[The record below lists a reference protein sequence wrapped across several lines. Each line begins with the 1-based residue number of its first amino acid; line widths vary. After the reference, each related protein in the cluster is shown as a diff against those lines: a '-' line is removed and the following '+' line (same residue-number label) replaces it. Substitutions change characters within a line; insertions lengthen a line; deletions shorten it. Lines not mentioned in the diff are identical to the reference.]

1 MASRTTTDPIEIL
14 LEMGVDLDNLSEEE
28 DYLSAL
34 KEAIATIQFQTKGAG
49 DERSTILQQEVVKVR
64 KQRKAADPKFKARK
78 TKISADVFKKGSAA
92 GVNVA
97 PKALP
102 TSAIVPYQ
110 APEAPEAEEGKKKK
124 KKKEEPKNLLAEI
137 ATSVTNIA
145 DILKDQYNLKKRE
158 GEFDRKK
165 AQRDKRKL
173 DEKNLEKGFGT
184 LFKSAQKIIKPVQ
197 GFFDKIFN
205 FIKQILIGKFLIGL
219 VNWIS
224 KPENQKKLFNIIDFL
239 GKHWKKLL
247 SLYLI
252 FGTGLGRFVF
262 GLTKVLISGAIKL
275 GAAIAKLLA
284 VKGLKRFAG
293 VARFLGGSKGRLIAT
308 GAATALTVGGTM
320 AGLGSLGFSGGGEVP
335 QVQGYAGGGTVEPS
349 PTKEDGPLN
358 FIMNMS
364 GAAKGAALGSLLG
377 PLGTLAGAGIG
388 SLFDKFGKKKDD
400 TVKLSKPAKVEL
412 EVPSEPSGTEG
423 EVDGPGGTDKVPAM
437 LTAGEFVM
445 SRGAVQ
451 KYGVKTLESMNA
463 AGGGTNQPKIVN
475 NKVYASVGGYVG
487 NAELG
492 KKGTPDPE
500 KDESSGDA
508 GPSMGYRLGQINP
521 MQDLRVM
528 EKVAEKVVDRERRGG
543 QGGRKLG
550 STTQRAGE
558 GTKIYKDG
566 HLVTSYDKYGRK
578 KEYGKPEGFMR
589 ALAGLGDLLTGNLFD
604 FDRRNEKNVGISESR
619 IVTKDFKGSREY
631 IDDTTTS
638 KVMSAIGRPDLIEHQ
653 DQILKQL
660 PKGTSIQDVIKGNI
674 PGVTPDQLT
683 KILATSDAQKATRKK
698 QDDAI
703 KLDLAIRGIGEKGG
717 SMMAGDMTPALRQAE
732 ATANKRHAE
741 LMKSTNPEK
750 ITAYDKE
757 HGQGAYSQKLKEKLY
772 RTYGAG
778 ASGQTQP
785 TSPTPTGQVV
795 GRENLPSNTQKV
807 LARMDAQKAGNL
819 PPNVKTSGP
828 LLGRMAMGMMGG
840 LNNMMSNF
848 TGGITNAIN
857 NPKSIVES
865 MGGTVKDG
873 NIGTPTAQEQKD
885 FDNLAASKAKLKQS
899 QQTLMGLKS
908 PAKSVQNDP
917 LFAEYQQAF
926 DNPNHPLHDKVAGDL
941 FTDKD
946 PIRFADFKK
955 LKAQQA
961 QVKPPA
967 KVASTPPKV
976 SAPEPPQQP
985 AVSVVKMPGRN
996 TGGDTPPA
1004 QRGGSRT
1011 PEFNAGSGSSSKR
1024 KILGIF

>member
-1 MASRTTTDPIEIL
+1 
-14 LEMGVDLDNLSEEE
+14 
-28 DYLSAL
+28 
-34 KEAIATIQFQTKGAG
+34 
-49 DERSTILQQEVVKVR
+49 
-64 KQRKAADPKFKARK
+64 
-78 TKISADVFKKGSAA
+78 
-92 GVNVA
+92 
-97 PKALP
+97 
-102 TSAIVPYQ
+102 
-110 APEAPEAEEGKKKK
+110 
-124 KKKEEPKNLLAEI
+124 
-137 ATSVTNIA
+137 
-145 DILKDQYNLKKRE
+145 
-158 GEFDRKK
+158 
-165 AQRDKRKL
+165 
-173 DEKNLEKGFGT
+173 
-184 LFKSAQKIIKPVQ
+184 
-197 GFFDKIFN
+197 
-205 FIKQILIGKFLIGL
+205 
-219 VNWIS
+219 
-224 KPENQKKLFNIIDFL
+224 
-239 GKHWKKLL
+239 
-247 SLYLI
+247 
-252 FGTGLGRFVF
+252 
-262 GLTKVLISGAIKL
+262 
-275 GAAIAKLLA
+275 
-284 VKGLKRFAG
+284 
-293 VARFLGGSKGRLIAT
+293 
-308 GAATALTVGGTM
+308 
-320 AGLGSLGFSGGGEVP
+320 
-335 QVQGYAGGGTVEPS
+335 
-349 PTKEDGPLN
+349 
-358 FIMNMS
+358 
-364 GAAKGAALGSLLG
+364 
-377 PLGTLAGAGIG
+377 
-388 SLFDKFGKKKDD
+388 
-400 TVKLSKPAKVEL
+400 
-412 EVPSEPSGTEG
+412 
-423 EVDGPGGTDKVPAM
+423 
-437 LTAGEFVM
+437 
-445 SRGAVQ
+445 
-451 KYGVKTLESMNA
+451 
-463 AGGGTNQPKIVN
+463 
-475 NKVYASVGGYVG
+475 
-487 NAELG
+487 
-492 KKGTPDPE
+492 
-500 KDESSGDA
+500 
-508 GPSMGYRLGQINP
+508 
-521 MQDLRVM
+521 M
-528 EKVAEKVVDRERRGG
+528 EKVDEKVVDRERRRG
-543 QGGRKLG
+543 QGGRLIG
-550 STTQRAGE
+550 STTQRKGE

-660 PKGTSIQDVIKGNI
+660 PKGTTIQDVIKGNI

-807 LARMDAQKAGNL
+807 LARMDAQKAELL

-840 LNNMMSNF
+840 LNNMMRIV
-848 TGGITNAIN
+848 TGGIANAIN

-917 LFAEYQQAF
+917 LFAEYQQS
-926 DNPNHPLHDKVAGDL
+926 L
-941 FTDKD
+941 
-946 PIRFADFKK
+946 II
-955 LKAQQA
+955 QI
-961 QVKPPA
+961 
-967 KVASTPPKV
+967 
-976 SAPEPPQQP
+976 
-985 AVSVVKMPGRN
+985 
-996 TGGDTPPA
+996 
-1004 QRGGSRT
+1004 
-1011 PEFNAGSGSSSKR
+1011 
-1024 KILGIF
+1024 ILYMIK

>member
-165 AQRDKRKL
+165 AQRNKRKL

-528 EKVAEKVVDRERRGG
+528 EKVAEKVVDKERRRG
-543 QGGRKLG
+543 QGGRLIG
-550 STTQRAGE
+550 STTQRKGE